1 MDMEREVEIYK
12 RRVEKLRDQLVLCTQ
27 RNSHQLRA
35 PLARILGLTN
45 LGKIDP
51 CSRENSELFEL
62 LQDSAKELDEAL
74 RDVNALLEECL
85 EMAVKK

>member
-1 MDMEREVEIYK
+1 MERELEIYK
-12 RRVEKLRDQLVLCTQ
+12 RRVEKLRSQIVLCTQ

-51 CSRENSELFEL
+51 CSRANSELFGL

-74 RDVNALLEECL
+74 REVNCLLEECV
-85 EMAVKK
+85 EMASKK

>member
-1 MDMEREVEIYK
+1 MERELETYK
-12 RRVEKLRDQLVLCTQ
+12 VRVEQLRDQIVLCTQ

-51 CSRENSELFEL
+51 CSRANDELFEL
-62 LQDSAKELDEAL
+62 LQASAKELDLAL
-74 RDVNALLEECL
+74 RDVNNLLEECL
-85 EMAVKK
+85 NMADNK

>member
-1 MDMEREVEIYK
+1 MERELEKYK
-12 RRVEKLRDQLVLCTQ
+12 KRVDKLRDQLILCTH

-62 LQDSAKELDEAL
+62 LQTSARELDEAL
-74 RDVNALLEECL
+74 KDVNCLLEECL
-85 EMAVKK
+85 EEAAKK